1 MGCWHCWLKVHG
13 CKTRGRMKAWNVV
26 TWQVKIYCGSGHSRY
41 HILRWFGERSGCRVL
56 PRAGRVVPSKPLDFS
71 FFFQFCA
78 SPSARPR
85 HLATSAW
92 SFNEV
97 VEATGAALT
106 FTVTLPPRSL
116 VCWKVE
122 PTRSTD
128 SGGRVQHLERW
139 RKDFYFNLFIMKR
152 TDKSIRNCHPIFPNQ
167 TVSRAW

>member
-1 MGCWHCWLKVHG
+1 MYQ
-13 CKTRGRMKAWNVV
+13 V
-26 TWQVKIYCGSGHSRY
+26 TVGTTSFDDLVKEVDAESFQEQAEWF
-41 HILRWFGERSGCRVL
+41 LRNLWIFH
-56 PRAGRVVPSKPLDFS
+56 FS
-71 FFFQFCA
+71 
-78 SPSARPR
+78 SMSARPR

-97 VEATGAALT
+97 VEATGAALA

-116 VCWKVE
+116 VRWKVE

-152 TDKSIRNCHPIFPNQ
+152 TDKSIRNCHPIFPKE